1 MEHMKYSFRVDLPVD
16 FETAVV
22 KTTAALQSEG
32 FGIMTHIDMQDT
44 LKKKLDV
51 QFRRYH
57 IIGACNPPLA
67 HQALLADE
75 DIGLLLPANV
85 IVAEIDG
92 GLTRVAAVNHLAD
105 CETNGAT
112 QRLRTI
118 SGEITTKLQRVI
130 KAVEDRVAQ
139 SR

>member
-1 MEHMKYSFRVDLPVD
+1 MDSTKYSFRVDLPID

-32 FGIMTHIDMQDT
+32 FGIMTQIDMQDT

-51 QFRRYH
+51 EFRRYH
-57 IIGACNPPLA
+57 ILGACNPPLA

-85 IVAEIDG
+85 IVAELDRG
-92 GLTRVAAVNHLAD
+92 TTRVAAINHLLEA
-105 CETNGAT
+105 ETAGGS

-118 SGEITTKLQRVI
+118 SGEITAKLQRVI